1 MNEKQNTQ
9 IECRAGCGAC
19 CIIPSISSAIPGM
32 PEGKPAFVP
41 CIQLTADYGCRIFN
55 SPERPK
61 VCGSLKPSLE
71 MCGSCREDAISHLTE
86 LEKLTAPDN

>member
-1 MNEKQNTQ
+1 MNKT
-9 IECRAGCGAC
+9 ECRAGCGAC

-41 CIQLTADYGCRIFN
+41 CIQLAQDYGCKIFN

-61 VCGSLKPSLE
+61 VCGSLRPSRE
-71 MCGSCREDAISHLTE
+71 MCGNCREDAVSHLTG
-86 LEKLTAPDN
+86 LEQLTAPGK